1 MKFANLFTGVVALAA
16 ILTATAPASAQ
27 ITWTGGFDITTAAA
41 DVETG
46 GTLVIGIDAAN
57 GGDGMTVTP
66 VVGQNGIS
74 VDFIQYGLNASDA
87 NTGGIV
93 GVAGGG
99 ATFTSKFRNG
109 AGFGG
114 SGSDYGPLVD
124 DGWFHGGEAVDFDT
138 PAFSQDTI
146 TITGLVDGDDYLIQ
160 YWAQDFNRPDGF
172 ATVLDEGAADS
183 PSILLSPREASAEG
197 EDPVVTDFGQFAIG
211 TFTADATGTVS
222 IGVSGF
228 LDPDSPNLGRS
239 QLNAFQLR
247 NLSQEPVPTPTGD
260 FDGNG
265 VVDCADLD
273 GYVGNLDTAVADD
286 PTLAPLDIDNDGMI
300 TSGDANTHI
309 TTLVE
314 TTNGPLGTF
323 LGDFDCDGSVDV
335 LGDAFV
341 LVGNLGNPVTSYS
354 LGDVNFSG
362 DVSVLGDA
370 FVLVGNLGMSNAP

>member
-1 MKFANLFTGVVALAA
+1 MKFANLCAGVVALAA
-16 ILTATAPASAQ
+16 ILMATASASAQ

-46 GTLVIGIDAAN
+46 GTLVIGIDAAG

-74 VDFIQYGLNASDA
+74 VDFIQYGQDASDA

-138 PAFSQDTI
+138 PAFSQETI

-172 ATVLDEGAADS
+172 ETVLDEGAADS
-183 PSILLSPREASAEG
+183 PSILLSPRAASADG
-197 EDPVVTDFGQFAIG
+197 EEPVVTDFGQFAIG
-211 TFTADATGTVS
+211 TFTADATGTVT

-273 GYVGNLDTAVADD
+273 GYIGNIGATVTPA
-286 PTLAPLDIDNDGMI
+286 LAPLDFDGSGTI
-300 TSGDANTHI
+300 EASDATSVI

-314 TTNGPLGTF
+314 TSNGQVGTF
-323 LGDFDCDGSVDV
+323 PGDLNCDGLVNVLGDAFILLGNLGSSVDTYAAGDINFDGMVDV
-335 LGDAFV
+335 LGDAFI
-341 LVGNLGNPVTSYS
+341 LIGNLNE
-354 LGDVNFSG
+354 
-362 DVSVLGDA
+362 
-370 FVLVGNLGMSNAP
+370 SNAP

>member
-1 MKFANLFTGVVALAA
+1 MRVANLFTGVVALAA
-16 ILTATAPASAQ
+16 ILLATASASAQ

-46 GTLVIGIDAAN
+46 GTLVIGIDAAG

-74 VDFIQYGLNASDA
+74 VDFIQYGQDASDA

-172 ATVLDEGAADS
+172 VTVLDEGAADS
-183 PSILLSPREASAEG
+183 PSILLSPRTASADG
-197 EDPVVTDFGQFAIG
+197 EEPVVTDFGQFAIG
-211 TFTADATGTVS
+211 TFTADATGTVT

-273 GYVGNLDTAVADD
+273 GYIGNIGATVTPA
-286 PTLAPLDIDNDGMI
+286 LAPLDFDGSGTI
-300 TSGDANTHI
+300 EASDATSVI

-314 TTNGPLGTF
+314 TSNGQVGTF
-323 LGDFDCDGSVDV
+323 PGDLNCDGLVNVLGDAFILLGNLGSSVDTYAAGDINFDGMVDV
-335 LGDAFV
+335 LGDAFI
-341 LVGNLGNPVTSYS
+341 LIGNLNE
-354 LGDVNFSG
+354 
-362 DVSVLGDA
+362 
-370 FVLVGNLGMSNAP
+370 SNAP